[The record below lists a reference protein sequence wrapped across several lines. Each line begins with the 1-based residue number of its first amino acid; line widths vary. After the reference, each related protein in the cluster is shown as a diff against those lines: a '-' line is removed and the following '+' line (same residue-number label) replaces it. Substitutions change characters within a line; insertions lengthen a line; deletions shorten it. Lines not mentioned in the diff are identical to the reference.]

1 MKRIKQ
7 FLNKKGMSYIE
18 ACAWVLVLCMLLSI
32 VISYAS
38 LMVLIQMANNNT
50 QRVLDSYLTQNS
62 QIIYNS
68 LKNGHDAT
76 YDLSQNI
83 FISTLSD
90 ELALEYDGSI
100 LYYRTQEGEELYR
113 TTNPRVDFDV
123 EGRLKL
129 QATYNII
136 LPLSFAGVKITDM
149 HIPQKVVSY
158 YNLK

>member
-1 MKRIKQ
+1 MKRIKRI
-7 FLNKKGMSYIE
+7 LNKKGMSYVE
-18 ACAWVLVLCMLLSI
+18 TCAWILVLCMILTI

-38 LMVLIQMANNNT
+38 MMVLIQTANNNT

-62 QIIYNS
+62 QLIYDS

-76 YDLSQNI
+76 YSLSQNI
-83 FISTLSD
+83 FISSLSD

-100 LYYRTQEGEELYR
+100 LYYKTADGEVLYR
-113 TTNPRVDFDV
+113 TTNPRVAFEV
-123 EGRLKL
+123 QGRLKL

-136 LPLSFAGVKITDM
+136 LPLYFAGQKITDI